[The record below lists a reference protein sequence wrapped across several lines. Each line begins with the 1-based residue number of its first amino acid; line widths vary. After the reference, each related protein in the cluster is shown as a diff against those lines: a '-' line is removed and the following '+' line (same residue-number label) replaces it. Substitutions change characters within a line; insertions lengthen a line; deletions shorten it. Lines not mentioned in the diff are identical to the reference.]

1 MSIKINT
8 TNTIK
13 NTIKHADK
21 YADKHADAIAYFDP
35 ATDRVKVIPASDCK
49 SGYFDEEKA
58 VTVNKVAE
66 LAAYECI
73 KLLNAREFV
82 ARHPEAD
89 LETYIA
95 SSHTSKANDNPD
107 FYVAAYIH
115 LFRLYKSFEVLTEND
130 LAWLIDSFIDNC
142 VSINS
147 DHPSTLSY
155 YKHEVHKVLKLRKT
169 VFNMFVK
176 QVRDY
181 NSLDNLQRLQNLHNF
196 TDKEIREFI
205 KKQQKQN
212 AAAQPSAETSRV
224 SDTVR
229 TVADKNAIDKVAS

>member
-1 MSIKINT
+1 M
-8 TNTIK
+8 
-13 NTIKHADK
+13 
-21 YADKHADAIAYFDP
+21 
-35 ATDRVKVIPASDCK
+35 
-49 SGYFDEEKA
+49 
-58 VTVNKVAE
+58 
-66 LAAYECI
+66 
-73 KLLNAREFV
+73 
-82 ARHPEAD
+82 
-89 LETYIA
+89 
-95 SSHTSKANDNPD
+95 
-107 FYVAAYIH
+107 
-115 LFRLYKSFEVLTEND
+115 LTEND

-176 QVRDY
+176 QIRDY

>member
-1 MSIKINT
+1 MSMKINT

-13 NTIKHADK
+13 HADK
-21 YADKHADAIAYFDP
+21 PADKHADAIAYFDP
-35 ATDRVKVIPASDCK
+35 ATDRVKVIPAADCK

-58 VTVNKVAE
+58 VTVNKAAE
-66 LAAYECI
+66 LAAYDCI
-73 KLLNAREFV
+73 KLLNAREFI

-95 SSHTSKANDNPD
+95 SSHTSKVSDNPD
-107 FYVAAYIH
+107 FYAAAYIH

-142 VSINS
+142 VSISS

-176 QVRDY
+176 QIRDY
-181 NSLDNLQRLQNLHNF
+181 NSLDSLQRLQNLHNF

-212 AAAQPSAETSRV
+212 AAAQPSAETGRV

-229 TVADKNAIDKVAS
+229 TIADKNAIDKAAS

>member
-8 TNTIK
+8 NNTIN
-13 NTIKHADK
+13 NTI
-21 YADKHADAIAYFDP
+21 KHADAIAYFDP
-35 ATDRVKVIPASDCK
+35 ATDRVKVIPAADCK

-66 LAAYECI
+66 LAAYDCI
-73 KLLNAREFV
+73 KLLNAREFI

-95 SSHTSKANDNPD
+95 SSHTSKVNDNPD

-169 VFNMFVK
+169 VFNMLVK
-176 QVRDY
+176 QIRDY
-181 NSLDNLQRLQNLHNF
+181 NTLDILQRLQNLHNF

-229 TVADKNAIDKVAS
+229 TIADKNAIDKVAS